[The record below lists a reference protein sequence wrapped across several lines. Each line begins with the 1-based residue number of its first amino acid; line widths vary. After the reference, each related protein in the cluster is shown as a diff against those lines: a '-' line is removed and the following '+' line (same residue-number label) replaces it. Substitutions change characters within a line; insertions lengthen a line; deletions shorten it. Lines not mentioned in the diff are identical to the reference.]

1 MILLE
6 KLPISS
12 TFEKYEKRSLST
24 ISQGHVSWFTE
35 FSKRGFTFPLLPGCG
50 RWTWACRT
58 GLCCGSLLP
67 LLKLR
72 CSLKFSLHRSRGMCI
87 CSQGQTGW
95 GWWPFQD
102 HPPCGPHAVFPVTTK
117 VIMEMGWPCE
127 EGCLL
132 PTEGE
137 SGRRRFGLRAD
148 WPRPL
153 SLCSGLSVKRVLV
166 SALAL
171 PSRT

>member
-1 MILLE
+1 MGWGWGDSTPGPLAPRRCTGLRVCVSDLEEGPLGPGWGWVETHLSLLE

-12 TFEKYEKRSLST
+12 TLEKYEKRSLST

-35 FSKRGFTFPLLPGCG
+35 FSKRGFTFPLLPGYG

-58 GLCCGSLLP
+58 GLCRDSLLC

-72 CSLKFSLHRSRGMCI
+72 CSLKFSLHLSRGMCI

-95 GWWPFQD
+95 GWWTFWG

-117 VIMEMGWPCE
+117 VIME
-127 EGCLL
+127 
-132 PTEGE
+132 
-137 SGRRRFGLRAD
+137 
-148 WPRPL
+148 
-153 SLCSGLSVKRVLV
+153 
-166 SALAL
+166 
-171 PSRT
+171 